1 VTEDLHQEL
10 IHEVRHRVYGLF
22 LKYANERKEEYLCPH
37 QTYSAIDEII
47 SHCQDNVYVDIDI
60 IEYAKYEETSP
71 KMLDWYINM
80 SKTSCIGYP
89 FKKIAF
95 HKIRDAYLLYY
106 NLEAIMTEIKEEMS
120 KGMYSM
126 KSRCCGT
133 NPVHDPYAYAV
144 EEVMVEL
151 DNDFEYV
158 CNLVEEI
165 HSKYK
170 TIVEWTQTQLAGFMM
185 LRERSKVAAEMRD
198 KGAFTHQEWS
208 NIESETGHL
217 FRKIHEDFPA
227 NFQFGEKTSN
237 VALDF
242 PLLRSLNESQRLRMR
257 EIFDSTEKT
266 YQQGKIV
273 IQKDHSHFETLLF
286 IHSGF
291 LEETWGGLSSRKR
304 GAGYIC
310 GKANVCIET
319 HPRWYTT
326 YSTYPDVPCVVSE
339 VPKDVFMKFMQENRE
354 FEEDIFQSSFADFVH
369 IMDDPMDFNPCYHLP
384 ERAVLQI
391 SQHAKYCKLQA
402 GERLAMPYGGFL
414 PEGLLKRV
422 PLENSNHAGM
432 QHQFDYKYKPF
443 CFILPNYCKVEAL
456 ELSDVI
462 VFESPVFAHSFEQSA
477 GDIVEMDVTHLL
489 KAEGHK
495 DKYVRGADAFATH
508 DIGVP
513 LGTCD
518 NSKQY
523 MKLAKDA
530 LIGDEYACDA
540 VNLIENAGFHNETND
555 ETEKLR
561 KFDAA
566 TSSYMHRTMWGEDAD
581 QKGLGNR
588 KSIANYDNLRRLQN
602 SDVVEKMNYKKS
614 NLDHA
619 VKKHSE
625 QEIMH
630 EEPKEYA
637 KEQPAQDVHYS
648 QTPAVPKFSLKNIE
662 IPTWANVQRGTG
674 QVGD

>member
-1 VTEDLHQEL
+1 L

-47 SHCQDNVYVDIDI
+47 SHCQDNVFVDIDI
-60 IEYAKYEETSP
+60 IEFAKYEETSP
-71 KMLDWYINM
+71 KVLDWYINM
-80 SKTSCIGYP
+80 SKKSCIGYP

-106 NLEAIMTEIKEEMS
+106 NLEAIMTEIKEELN
-120 KGMYSM
+120 KGMSRM
-126 KSRCCGT
+126 KCRHSSGA
-133 NPVHDPYAYAV
+133 VHDPYAYAV

-151 DNDFEYV
+151 DNDFEWV
-158 CNLVEEI
+158 CGLVEEI

-185 LRERSKVAAEMRD
+185 LRERSKVAAEMRE
-198 KGAFTHQEWS
+198 KGIFTEEEWS

-227 NFQFGEKTSN
+227 DFKFGEKTSN

-257 EIFDSTEKT
+257 EIFDSTEKS
-266 YQQGKIV
+266 YQQGKLI
-273 IQKDHSHFETLLF
+273 ISKDHTHFETLVF

-310 GKANVCIET
+310 GKANVCVET

-339 VPKDVFMKFMQENRE
+339 VPKEAFIRFMQENRE

-369 IMDDPMDFNPCYHLP
+369 IMDDPMDFNPCYHLA
-384 ERAVLQI
+384 ENSVLQI
-391 SQHAKYCKLQA
+391 SQHAKYCKVQP
-402 GERLAMPYGGFL
+402 GERLLMPYGGFL
-414 PEGLLKRV
+414 PEGSLRRV
-422 PLENSNHAGM
+422 PLENSNNQGM
-432 QHQFDYKYKPF
+432 KHQFEYKYKAMS
-443 CFILPNYCKVEAL
+443 FILPNYCKLEAL
-456 ELSDVI
+456 EHSDVI
-462 VFESPVFAHSFEQSA
+462 VFESPVFAHTFEENA

-489 KAEGHK
+489 KSECHR
-495 DKYVRGADAFATH
+495 DKYNRGADVFATH
-508 DIGVP
+508 DMSVP
-513 LGTCD
+513 LGTSES
-518 NSKQY
+518 SKKY
-523 MKLAKDA
+523 MKLAKNA
-530 LIGDEYACDA
+530 LIGDEYAVDA
-540 VNLIENAGFHNETND
+540 VNLIENAGFHCETQD

-566 TSSYMHRTMWGEDAD
+566 TSSYMHRTMWGEDAN

-602 SDVVEKMNYKKS
+602 TDVVEKMQFKKS
-614 NLDHA
+614 HLD
-619 VKKHSE
+619 
-625 QEIMH
+625 
-630 EEPKEYA
+630 
-637 KEQPAQDVHYS
+637 
-648 QTPAVPKFSLKNIE
+648 
-662 IPTWANVQRGTG
+662 
-674 QVGD
+674 